1 MKDILINYMK
11 RFTEIPDSELTS
23 IAEDVDLQSF
33 KKGTILLH
41 QGGIPE
47 KCYFVLKGCIRQY
60 SVDEEGREN
69 TFNFYTEEQFI
80 AIFNHH
86 SEDKT
91 SRYSLGCLEDC
102 VLVVGEL
109 SPDQGAYDANPA
121 MEAMIRKMIE
131 ANVGEVND
139 SFARFVASKPEDR
152 FKALLQNRPDLI
164 DRVPQHQLAS
174 YLGITPESLS
184 RIKKRFYEARG

>member
-1 MKDILINYMK
+1 LKDILINYMK

-41 QGGIPE
+41 QGDIPE

-184 RIKKRFYEARG
+184 RIKKRF